1 MERKQPAFD
10 AEYPGTGGGFSIKF
24 KENDLNNFEANVSA
38 HTITAEERV
47 EALAEI
53 YECYTKAIMFVP
65 KLPLNM
71 TALNLKYETNTETE
85 TVTLKKEELP
95 KVSSLAALKE
105 LFKHSQKNSES
116 ALNRSYS

>member
-1 MERKQPAFD
+1 MSEMEFKQKMVSQIGGGIAKRVAYAFD
-10 AEYPGTGGGFSIKF
+10 AEYPDTGGSFAIKF

-38 HTITAEERV
+38 HTVTAEERE

-53 YECYTKAIMFVP
+53 YEAYTKGIAFR
-65 KLPLNM
+65 
-71 TALNLKYETNTETE
+71 YETNTETE

-105 LFKHSQKNSES
+105 LFKHSRKTVNP
-116 ALNRSYS
+116 R